1 MSETY
6 AAKIV
11 ILMGVSGSG
20 KTTIGQ
26 LLAAEL
32 NWHFFDADK
41 FHPQTNID
49 KMRQGIPLT
58 DQDRDSWLTALRNLI
73 DNLLRT
79 HQSAAIACSALK
91 QSYRDRLSEKKK
103 HAVVFIYL
111 KGDYNLIYQRM
122 RARKSHFMQ
131 TNLLRSQFATL
142 EEPPGALTVDIS
154 QEPHRIVAQIK
165 QSLGVTPFAT
175 EEQ

>member
-1 MSETY
+1 MPTTY
-6 AAKIV
+6 AANIV

-32 NWHFFDADK
+32 NWPFFDADE

-58 DQDRDSWLTALRNLI
+58 DQDRDSWLIIIQNHI
-73 DNLLRT
+73 DNLLGP
-79 HQSAAIACSALK
+79 HQSAVIACSALK
-91 QSYRDRLSEKKK
+91 QAYRDRLRGKNQRT
-103 HAVVFIYL
+103 VVFVYL

-122 RARKSHFMQ
+122 LARKSHFMP
-131 TNLLRSQFATL
+131 TDLLRSQFATL
-142 EEPPGALTVDIS
+142 EEPLGALTVDIS
-154 QEPHRIVAQIK
+154 HEPHSIVEQIK
-165 QSLGVTPFAT
+165 HYLGVTFVT
-175 EEQ
+175 KGQ